1 MSTNFVKVTSMNFMN
16 YDLLFTASQRH
27 HELAKHAA
35 DFRLVRRSPRRRRSE
50 GRPLSPPRGRPDS
63 A

>member
-1 MSTNFVKVTSMNFMN
+1 MN
-16 YDLLFTASQRH
+16 YDLLFTACQRH
-27 HELAKHAA
+27 QELAKHAA

-63 A
+63 AWPRSASQRSCL

>member
-1 MSTNFVKVTSMNFMN
+1 MNFMN

-35 DFRLVRRSPRRRRSE
+35 DFRLLRRSPRRRRSE